1 MKEFKKAEE
10 INPIDILLDK
20 DNNENIV
27 LYNDKDEPV
36 EFEQIALVPLNNKF
50 YAILEPVIK
59 FDGVSED
66 EAFAFE
72 IVRGNGK
79 EDSLLL
85 VEDDDLIDTIF
96 DEYKKMYNA
105 KMR

>member
-1 MKEFKKAEE
+1 MKKEVKV
-10 INPIDILLDK
+10 INPIDILFDE

-36 EFEQIALVPLNNKF
+36 EFEQIALVSLDDKQ
-50 YAILEPVIK
+50 YAILQPVEK

-72 IVRGNGK
+72 IVRDKGDG
-79 EDSLLL
+79 DSLAL
-85 VEDDDLIDTIF
+85 VEDDALIDKIF
-96 DEYKKMYNA
+96 DEYKNMYHA
-105 KMR
+105 KKR